1 MRLCPSQCNE
11 GQPDQQEDL
20 YMADRPS
27 WLSFGTPNGISTAGT
42 TPDSPPLLVEFHQ
55 PLHFAI
61 FDDEK
66 NASDGLSVVI
76 LPNEQDKNDK
86 NEESTARN
94 DVRQEELAYIEKA
107 RHLVAEKYASGQF
120 ERPADYQ
127 PPPVGTMSSGR
138 MCDLCELAHYT
149 PWYAEFHLPLKF
161 TILDCDACDVPI
173 AVFSEHRVELSPEEV
188 SFMEEALNMVG
199 EQKYTGKFPK
209 WMFDHNMRQIPDHYH
224 FHVRPLLW

>member
-1 MRLCPSQCNE
+1 
-11 GQPDQQEDL
+11 
-20 YMADRPS
+20 MADRPV
-27 WLSFGTPNGISTAGT
+27 WLSFGTPNETDAASTT
-42 TPDSPPLLVEFHQ
+42 LNSPPLLVEFHQ
-55 PLHFAI
+55 PLHFI
-61 FDDEK
+61 ILDESK
-66 NASDGLSVVI
+66 DERRDAADGLSVVV
-76 LPNEQDKNDK
+76 LPSENEK
-86 NEESTARN
+86 NEARHDTT
-94 DVRQEELAYIEKA
+94 DVTSEELAYIEQV
-107 RHLVAEKYASGQF
+107 RRLVTEKYTSGQF

-127 PPPVGTMSSGR
+127 PPPVGKMASGR

>member
-1 MRLCPSQCNE
+1 
-11 GQPDQQEDL
+11 
-20 YMADRPS
+20 MADRPS
-27 WLSFGTPNGISTAGT
+27 WLSFGTPHETRAAGT
-42 TPDSPPLLVEFHQ
+42 TLTSPSSPPLLVEFHQ
-55 PLHFAI
+55 PLHFVI
-61 FDDEK
+61 LDEGQDERTG
-66 NASDGLSVVI
+66 AADGLSVV
-76 LPNEQDKNDK
+76 LLQSENAPNEKD
-86 NEESTARN
+86 ETRN
-94 DVRQEELAYIEKA
+94 AVTPEELAYIEQV
-107 RHLVAEKYASGQF
+107 RRLVTEKYTGGQF

-127 PPPVGTMSSGR
+127 PPPVGTMASGR

>member
-1 MRLCPSQCNE
+1 
-11 GQPDQQEDL
+11 
-20 YMADRPS
+20 MAVRPS
-27 WLSFGTPNGISTAGT
+27 WLSFGTHNETGAAAT
-42 TPDSPPLLVEFHQ
+42 TLDSPPLLAEFHL

-61 FDDEK
+61 FDNEK
-66 NASDGLSVVI
+66 KTSDGLAVVI
-76 LPNEQDKNDK
+76 LPNED
-86 NEESTARN
+86 EGSTERD
-94 DVRQEELAYIEKA
+94 DVTQEELAYIAKA
-107 RHLVAEKYASGQF
+107 RGLVAEKYASGQF
-120 ERPADYQ
+120 ERPADYK
-127 PPPVGTMSSGR
+127 PPPVGKMASGR

-149 PWYAEFHLPLKF
+149 PWYAEFHVPLKF

-209 WMFDHNMRQIPDHYH
+209 WLFDHNMRQIPDHYH